1 MFLRQLTYLVALDR
15 FRHFSRAAEHCGV
28 SQPALSAAIRQL
40 EHELGVTIVR
50 RRQRVL
56 GLTPEGERVLAW
68 ARQSLAALDGLRQ
81 EAGFA
86 HEEAGGSLAI
96 GIMPPAQQLAP
107 LLMESLRAAIPALH
121 LELTVAAHGD
131 ILRGLSEQRFGLGI
145 VYLDRLPAGGTFEA
159 HELYVEQHVL
169 VGGPGIVMPGR
180 VRCAWGDAAGLPLC
194 LLDRSM
200 RSRQIV
206 DRGFAEA
213 GVVPDVRFETNA
225 LDLLHAELRAGRLA
239 SILPVAALPPRTDGI
254 PLQIRRLDPS
264 LTPAVGL
271 VRVRQPMTSALM
283 ARCWH
288 VASSLVL
295 TDVLTMEE
303 RRSFLKKRTKK
314 L

>member
-81 EAGFA
+81 DAGFA

-107 LLMESLRAAIPALH
+107 LLMESLRAAIPALR

-145 VYLDRLPAGGTFEA
+145 VYLDQLPVGGAFEA

-180 VRCAWGDAAGLPLC
+180 VRCSWGDAAGLPLC

-288 VASSLVL
+288 VASGLVL

-303 RRSFLKKRTKK
+303 RRSFLKKRSKK

>member
-81 EAGFA
+81 DAGFA

-107 LLMESLRAAIPALH
+107 LLMESLRAAIPALR

-145 VYLDRLPAGGTFEA
+145 VYLDQLPVGGAFEA

-180 VRCAWGDAAGLPLC
+180 VRCSWGDAAGLPLC

-288 VASSLVL
+288 VASGLVL

>member
-81 EAGFA
+81 DAGFA

-145 VYLDRLPAGGTFEA
+145 VYLDQLPAGGPFEA

-180 VRCAWGDAAGLPLC
+180 VRCSWGDAAGLPLC

-288 VASSLVL
+288 VASGLVL